1 MSSMS
6 SDFKAGMI
14 GVGSMG
20 KNHARVYSEMGA
32 LSGIADADI
41 ETASGLADRFGVQF
55 YSDYSE
61 MLATDITAV
70 NVATPTVTHYQIVR
84 DALEAGKHVLV
95 EKPMCSNLEQSRELV
110 SIAEANGLVLAVG
123 LIERHNPV
131 VKFAKDAILEGRFGD
146 VVTLSSRRVS
156 SMPGRIRDVG
166 VIMDLGV
173 HDIDVMRYL
182 AASPVKSVYTLGG
195 TRSEVDFE
203 DHANIQLEFENGIMG
218 LVEVNWLTPMKV
230 RRLALTCLQ
239 NYVEVDYITQG
250 ATVSSSTLPET
261 YDTANLYHLPI
272 EFHVR
277 HVSIKKQ
284 EPLRNELED
293 FRKAVVHGGKP
304 LVTGPDAIETL
315 RASEAAVESLTE
327 GKKVLLE

>member
-1 MSSMS
+1 
-6 SDFKAGMI
+6 MI

-32 LSGIADADI
+32 LAGIADTDI
-41 ETASGLADRFGVQF
+41 ETARGLADRFGVEA
-55 YSDYSE
+55 YSDYKDL
-61 MLATDITAV
+61 LATDITAV
-70 NVATPTVTHYQIVR
+70 NVATPTVTHFQIVK

-95 EKPMCSNLEQSRELV
+95 EKPMCSDLSQSRELV
-110 SIAEANGLVLAVG
+110 RLAESNGLVLAVG

-131 VKFAKDAILEGRFGD
+131 VRFAMEAIQEGRFGD

-156 SMPGRIRDVG
+156 SVPGRIRDVG

-182 AASPVKSVYTLGG
+182 AKSPVQSVYTLGG
-195 TRSEVDFE
+195 TRSDVDFE

-230 RRLALTCLQ
+230 RKLALTCLE
-239 NYVEVDYITQG
+239 NYVELDYIAQS
-250 ATVSSSTLPET
+250 ANVSSSQLPET
-261 YDTANLYHLPI
+261 YDTADLYRLQI
-272 EFHVR
+272 EYHVR
-277 HVSIKKQ
+277 SVSIKKQ

-293 FRKAVVHGGKP
+293 FKKAVVHGGQP

-315 RASEAAVESLTE
+315 RASEAALESLRE
-327 GKKVLLE
+327 GKKVSLE